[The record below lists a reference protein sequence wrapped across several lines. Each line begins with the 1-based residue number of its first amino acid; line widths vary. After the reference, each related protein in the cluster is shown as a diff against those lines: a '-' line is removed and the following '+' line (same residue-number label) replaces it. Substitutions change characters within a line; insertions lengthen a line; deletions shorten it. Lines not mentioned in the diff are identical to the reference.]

1 MNWQDRVIEHLR
13 DPLLDPYRDRLIF
26 IGAQGSQNHATLAT
40 PNSDMD
46 TVALVLPAAN
56 DIATLN
62 TFNYATC
69 LVRDNDEHI
78 KVYDIRYWIN
88 LLYKQNMNDVELLFT
103 DYYMPL
109 TRSTGSTWEDL
120 LSMREQIARYNPGRT
135 VRTAIGLMDARIKRA
150 KANRD
155 NYELVFKQYK
165 NCYFLNCFIGAYIAG
180 YNYKDCLT
188 FCNGADFEGYRS
200 LSVEDFIECME
211 LYKEDSEDRYQK
223 DYTGKLGNENDED
236 VRQQLTD
243 WTIQLLKENIEWMA

>member
-1 MNWQDRVIEHLR
+1 MNWQDRVIEHFR

-26 IGAQGSQNHATLAT
+26 IGAQGSQNHSALAT
-40 PNSDMD
+40 SNSDMD
-46 TVALVLPAAN
+46 TVALVLPTVN

-62 TFNYATC
+62 TSSYATC

-78 KVYDIRYWIN
+78 KVYDVRYWIN

-109 TRSTGSTWEDL
+109 IHSAGSDWDSL

-135 VRTAIGLMDARIKRA
+135 VRTTIVHMDSCIKRA

-165 NCYFLNCFIGAYIAG
+165 NCYFLDCFIGAYIAG

-188 FCNGADFEGYRS
+188 FCNGADFEDYRS
-200 LSVEDFIECME
+200 LSVEDFIKCME
-211 LYKEDSEDRYQK
+211 LYKENSEDRYQK
-223 DYTGKLGNENDED
+223 NYIGKLGNENDGD
-236 VRQQLTD
+236 VRQKLTN
-243 WTIQLLKENIEWMA
+243 WTIQLLKENIE

>member
-26 IGAQGSQNHATLAT
+26 IGAQGSQNHATLAM

-56 DIATLN
+56 DIVTLD
-62 TFNYATC
+62 TSNYVTC
-69 LVRDNDEHI
+69 LVRDNNEHI

-135 VRTAIGLMDARIKRA
+135 VRTTIGHMDSCIKRA
-150 KANRD
+150 KANRN

-165 NCYFLNCFIGAYIAG
+165 NCYFLDCFIGAYIAG

-200 LSVEDFIECME
+200 LSVEDFIKCME
-211 LYKEDSEDRYQK
+211 LYKENSEDRYQK
-223 DYTGKLGNENDED
+223 NYIGKLGNENDEN
-236 VRQQLTD
+236 VRQKLTD
-243 WTIQLLKENIEWMA
+243 WTIQLLKENIE

>member
-56 DIATLN
+56 DIVTLD
-62 TFNYATC
+62 TSNYATC

-78 KVYDIRYWIN
+78 KIYDVRYWIN

-103 DYYMPL
+103 DYYIPI
-109 TRSTGSTWEDL
+109 SVNWNNL
-120 LSMREQIARYNPGRT
+120 LSIREQIARYNPGRA
-135 VRTAIGLMDARIKRA
+135 VRTAVGHMDARIKRA
-150 KANRD
+150 KANRN

-211 LYKEDSEDRYQK
+211 LYKEDSEDRYRK
-223 DYTGKLGNENDED
+223 DYTSKLGNENDED
-236 VRQQLTD
+236 VRQKLTN
-243 WTIQLLKENIEWMA
+243 WTIQLLKENIEWMV

>member
-1 MNWQDRVIEHLR
+1 MNWQDRVIKHLR

-26 IGAQGSQNHATLAT
+26 IGAQGSQNHATLAM

-56 DIATLN
+56 DIVTLD
-62 TFNYATC
+62 TSNYATC
-69 LVRDNDEHI
+69 LVRDNNEHI

-135 VRTAIGLMDARIKRA
+135 VRTTIGHMDSCIKRA
-150 KANRD
+150 KANRN

-165 NCYFLNCFIGAYIAG
+165 NCYFLDCFIGAYIAG

-200 LSVEDFIECME
+200 LSVEDFIKCME
-211 LYKEDSEDRYQK
+211 LYKENSEDRYQK
-223 DYTGKLGNENDED
+223 NYIGKLGNENDEN
-236 VRQQLTD
+236 VRQKLTD
-243 WTIQLLKENIEWMA
+243 WTIQLLKENIE